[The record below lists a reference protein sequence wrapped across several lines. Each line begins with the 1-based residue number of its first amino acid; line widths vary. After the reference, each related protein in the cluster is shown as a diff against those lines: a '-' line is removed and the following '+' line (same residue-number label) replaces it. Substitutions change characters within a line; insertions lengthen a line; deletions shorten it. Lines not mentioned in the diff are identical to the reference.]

1 MHRASRLVCTVRLV
15 AEVWYLAISCCGVLV
30 YKGSIEWRV
39 VHRLPC
45 WVRLFRC
52 WVQLQRSCLLSYFF
66 WGLPGGGGDP
76 PAGHTKRNQANPIA
90 DKNLQ
95 IRCHTL
101 MPASH
106 WTIHSS

>member
-76 PAGHTKRNQANPIA
+76 PAGHTQHSQANPTA
-90 DKNLQ
+90 DL
-95 IRCHTL
+95 L
-101 MPASH
+101 
-106 WTIHSS
+106 